1 MMSGFSVGRATVPP
15 PPPAQSHAADVCG
28 DRQPSKPFRTGA
40 TRHHPSS
47 FSLECRPVRPDHPS
61 AGPLGRALGARLRAR
76 GELGTRWTH
85 TPPHPLPCG
94 TWHPPASLL
103 FFSLAPAT
111 ALPTP
116 TAVRRTSSSPHP
128 HLTCLPSVVL
138 ILSPTVSL
146 SPLPLPLRASASPAV
161 AAGHPP
167 WRAAVPRRPAA
178 GHVGGAGWAACPLG
192 GRPPRSALL
201 LPRPP
206 LLASNRR
213 HHAPGGRGG
222 NGVVGDGGGGSSGG
236 ASRRSTPPRCG
247 RSPLSAT
254 APRGGRRWRDTRR
267 AGGGARRVRSG
278 YYRHGA
284 GATPSRCRDG
294 RPTRPREG
302 GGDQAEDPRRRWGS
316 TKRGRGWIEDNLTD
330 GASTPSQLTYHPSVA
345 PRR

>member
-47 FSLECRPVRPDHPS
+47 FSLECR
-61 AGPLGRALGARLRAR
+61 
-76 GELGTRWTH
+76 
-85 TPPHPLPCG
+85 PHPLPCG

-167 WRAAVPRRPAA
+167 WRAAVLRRPAA

-254 APRGGRRWRDTRR
+254 ATAAAAAVAAAAAGVCDASHGCPCRGVGRQGWHGGWRGLPAGGAAVGHGLVLGGWRGCQFGGRPVVAASQT
-267 AGGGARRVRSG
+267 GSG
-278 YYRHGA
+278 
-284 GATPSRCRDG
+284 G
-294 RPTRPREG
+294 RP
-302 GGDQAEDPRRRWGS
+302 PRRR
-316 TKRGRGWIEDNLTD
+316 RGTARGV
-330 GASTPSQLTYHPSVA
+330 GVTPVRPPPLLHPLPHPPPA
-345 PRR
+345 RRRRPPS